1 MILEHE
7 TTSQSVDKSP
17 FTKDQLKLLY
27 KMRDQS
33 KSSSNHSS
41 HFAKLG
47 NIGFALNAS
56 KNISSKP

>member
-7 TTSQSVDKSP
+7 TTSQSLDKSP

-47 NIGFALNAS
+47 NIRFALNAS